1 MDVAVFAVYGIAAL
15 THEHGVDLAR
25 GLAGTANGYLS
36 TGSTGHSP
44 TSLLARH
51 LSSPHDRGSVGFD
64 GAFGHLVVVVCR
76 QFGAVGI
83 RAIWSGAVSELAIGL
98 SRRG

>member
-1 MDVAVFAVYGIAAL
+1 MDVAVFAVYGVAAL
-15 THEHGVDLAR
+15 ADEHGVDLAR

-51 LSSPHDRGSVGFD
+51 LSNPHDRGFVGFD
-64 GAFGHLVVVVCR
+64 GAFSHLAVLVCR
-76 QFGAVGI
+76 
-83 RAIWSGAVSELAIGL
+83 
-98 SRRG
+98 